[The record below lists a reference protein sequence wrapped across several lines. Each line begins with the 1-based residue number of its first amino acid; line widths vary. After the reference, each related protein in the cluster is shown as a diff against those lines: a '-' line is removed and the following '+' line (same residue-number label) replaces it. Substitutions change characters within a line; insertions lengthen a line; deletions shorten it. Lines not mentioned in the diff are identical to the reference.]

1 MSKDP
6 NYKREQEK
14 YDDPI
19 PSREYIVD
27 VIRAHK
33 KSMSRE
39 QIIRALNMTKAHH
52 IEALRRRLNAMLRD
66 VDLVLVKE
74 RFELP
79 ERLDLILGTVI
90 GHKDGMGFLRP
101 DDGSSDLMIAHR
113 CMRRYFH
120 DDQVLAQPIGFNHR
134 GRPECRI
141 IQLRVARSDLIV
153 GTVRMKQDMCFVIP
167 KDKRIQHW
175 IEVPA
180 DARKQAEEQQVVVV
194 QLMTRPAYQR
204 KAQGKIVEILD
215 QEDQVGM
222 EIQIALR
229 NFDLPH
235 EWSPPVI
242 KQVSRFPDKVTPAE
256 CANRVDLRHLPLVT
270 IDDEDSK
277 DFDDAVYAEPLAD
290 GAYKLLVAI
299 ADVSH
304 YVKKDSVL
312 DQEALARG
320 NSVYF
325 PSQVLPMLPEALSN
339 GLCSLNERVDRLCM
353 ACDMVIN
360 AAGEVASYQFYP
372 AVMHSHKRLTYTK
385 VAHFLATGELE
396 LDSQFLQ
403 PHLQHLQHVYGLLSH
418 EREQRG
424 AIGFET
430 QEMKFVFDQDSRIQ
444 SIVPRVRNDAHKVI
458 EECMIAANVAAAK
471 FVLANKG
478 ETLYRVHESPSEEK
492 LVAFHSLLAEKGI
505 SMNKVDEPHPKVYAN
520 LMKRISDRPDRAQI
534 QVLLLRSM
542 KQARYTADNEG
553 HFGLALE
560 QYAHFTSPIRR
571 YPDLQLHREIR
582 YLLARQRGQVKEK
595 FTPDGGY
602 LYDVEELDA
611 LGLHCS
617 MTERRA
623 DDATREVSDWLKCEY
638 MQQFVG
644 QEFDAQIVSLTSFGF
659 FARLTDWFIDGL
671 VHITSLTDDFYQFDP
686 DKQHLLGEHTRRC
699 FKMTDKVRIRVVN
712 VSLEDKQIDFALYDL
727 APPKGQ
733 LVGKRPPMNKAP
745 SAVKKNKSKSSR
757 KADREAKDVK
767 KSKKSKAKTSR
778 KSPVKS
784 KKKSVSKKKSMLSTR
799 EKLKKGQLGSS

>member
-6 NYKREQEK
+6 YYKREQEK

-27 VIRAHK
+27 VIRSNQQ
-33 KSMSRE
+33 SMSRE
-39 QIIRALNMTKAHH
+39 QIQRALKISQEHH
-52 IEALRRRLNAMLRD
+52 VEALRRRLNAMVRD
-66 VDLVLVKE
+66 VDLVLDKE
-74 RFELP
+74 QFELP
-79 ERLDLILGTVI
+79 ERLDLVLGKVI

-101 DDGSSDLMIAHR
+101 DDGSDDWLISHR

-134 GRPECRI
+134 GRAECRI
-141 IQLRVARSDLIV
+141 IKLMAARSPQII
-153 GTVRMKQDMCFVIP
+153 GTVRIKHDVCCVIP

-175 IEVPA
+175 IEIPEA
-180 DARKQAEEQQVVVV
+180 ARNQAEADQVVVV
-194 QLMTRPAYQR
+194 EIITRPAYQR
-204 KAQGKIVEILD
+204 KAQGRILEILD

-229 NFDLPH
+229 NYDLPH
-235 EWSPPVI
+235 AWSSQVA
-242 KQVSRFPDKVTPAE
+242 KQVHQFPDHVTSDE
-256 CANRVDLRHLPLVT
+256 CVDRVDLRHLPLVT
-270 IDDEDSK
+270 IDDEDSR

-290 GAYKLLVAI
+290 GTYKLLVAI

-304 YVKKDSVL
+304 YVKKDSLL

-353 ACDMVIN
+353 ACEMVIN
-360 AAGEVASYQFYP
+360 TAGELIKYQFYP

-385 VAHFLATGELE
+385 VAHFLTTGELE
-396 LDSQFLQ
+396 ADSEFLQ
-403 PHLQHLQHVYGLLSH
+403 PHLLHLQAIYGLLSQA
-418 EREQRG
+418 REQRG

-430 QEMKFVFDQDSRIQ
+430 QEMKFVFGQDARIQ
-444 SIVPRVRNDAHKVI
+444 TIVPRVRNEAHKII
-458 EECMIAANVAAAK
+458 EECMIAANVAAAR

-492 LVAFHSLLAEKGI
+492 LMAFHSLLAEKGI
-505 SMNKVDEPHPKVYAN
+505 SITKPDEPHPKVYAK
-520 LMKRISDRPDRAQI
+520 LMKQIAERPDRAQI
-534 QVLLLRSM
+534 QILLLRSM
-542 KQARYTADNEG
+542 KQARYTAANEG

-582 YLLARQRGQVKEK
+582 YLLARTKGKLKEK
-595 FTPDGGY
+595 WTPDGGY
-602 LYDVEELDA
+602 LYDAEELDS

-638 MQQFVG
+638 MQQYVG

-659 FARLTDWFIDGL
+659 FARLNDWFIDGL
-671 VHITSLTDDFYQFDP
+671 VHITSLTDDFYQFDSER
-686 DKQHLLGEHTRRC
+686 QHLLGEHTRRC
-699 FKMTDKVRIRVVN
+699 FKITDKVRIRVAHVN
-712 VSLEDKQIDFALYDL
+712 LEDKQIDFVLHDM

-733 LVGKRPPMNKAP
+733 PVGKRAPMKKAP
-745 SAVKKNKSKSSR
+745 ASAKKSKSKSSR
-757 KADREAKDVK
+757 KRNQGENKVK
-767 KSKKSKAKTSR
+767 KSTKPKGKPSGKATIKGKKQSGAMKNSK
-778 KSPVKS
+778 
-784 KKKSVSKKKSMLSTR
+784 LSTR